1 MKNNIDKETGFSIP
15 LAKEFEIFDLF
26 KLKNRTAI
34 ITGSANGIGRIAA
47 VALGKAG
54 ANIAITDID
63 FPAAKE
69 LEEELSLEGI
79 KCKSYLMDAAKEN
92 NIKETFSKIDKD
104 LGDVDILVNNAGAA
118 HRSASEDMTTENLE
132 NIIKL
137 NLTGSF
143 ICAKTA
149 AKRMLKN
156 KKGCIIN
163 IASIINQLESFQEID
178 EINYQGTI
186 ISRIEYYYQLFV
198 KLMTSILILAFFIS
212 IFTISNTI
220 RLTIYAKEKLIE
232 SLQLIGATRFFVK
245 APYIIEGVL
254 LGFIGSILSCALL
267 IGALEFSNDLIYSFL
282 SFEIYY
288 DMNLLILILCSIS
301 VLITFIGSSRAIT
314 KFLK

>member
-1 MKNNIDKETGFSIP
+1 MDKLSFLISEGLKNLWRHKLTSFSSIFSIF
-15 LAKEFEIFDLF
+15 LTLIISGSLIIVTQNTSKVIEYLRDKYKIEVFFKNAVTNDEVKEIVADIN
-26 KLKNRTAI
+26 KINGVRSTTI
-34 ITGSANGIGRIAA
+34 ITKDDAEKIFKSQFGEDIMKIIGYNPLPISC
-47 VALGKAG
+47 VV
-54 ANIAITDID
+54 NIVKDD
-63 FPAAKE
+63 
-69 LEEELSLEGI
+69 
-79 KCKSYLMDAAKEN
+79 
-92 NIKETFSKIDKD
+92 SK
-104 LGDVDILVNNAGAA
+104 V
-118 HRSASEDMTTENLE
+118 
-132 NIIKL
+132 
-137 NLTGSF
+137 
-143 ICAKTA
+143 
-149 AKRMLKN
+149 
-156 KKGCIIN
+156 IN

-245 APYIIEGVL
+245 APFIIEGVL
-254 LGFIGSILSCALL
+254 LGFIGAILSCALL

-301 VLITFIGSSRAIT
+301 ILITFIGSSRAIA

>member
-1 MKNNIDKETGFSIP
+1 MDKLSFLISEGLKNLWRHKLTSFSSIFSIF
-15 LAKEFEIFDLF
+15 LTLIISGSLIIVTQNTSKVIEYLRDKYKIEVFFKNAVTNDEVKEIVADINKINGVRSTTIITKDDAEKIF
-26 KLKNRTAI
+26 KLQFGEDIMKI
-34 ITGSANGIGRIAA
+34 IGYNPLPISC
-47 VALGKAG
+47 VV
-54 ANIAITDID
+54 NIVKDD
-63 FPAAKE
+63 
-69 LEEELSLEGI
+69 
-79 KCKSYLMDAAKEN
+79 
-92 NIKETFSKIDKD
+92 SK
-104 LGDVDILVNNAGAA
+104 V
-118 HRSASEDMTTENLE
+118 
-132 NIIKL
+132 
-137 NLTGSF
+137 
-143 ICAKTA
+143 
-149 AKRMLKN
+149 
-156 KKGCIIN
+156 IN

-245 APYIIEGVL
+245 APFIIEGVL

-301 VLITFIGSSRAIT
+301 ILITFIGSSRAIA

>member
-1 MKNNIDKETGFSIP
+1 MDKLSFLISEGLKNLWRHKLTSFSSIFSIF
-15 LAKEFEIFDLF
+15 LTLIISGSLIIVTQNTSKVIEYLRDKYKIEVFFKNAVTNDEVKEIVADIN
-26 KLKNRTAI
+26 KINGVRSTTI
-34 ITGSANGIGRIAA
+34 ITKDDAEKIFKSQFGEDIMKIIGYNPLPISC
-47 VALGKAG
+47 VV
-54 ANIAITDID
+54 NIVKDD
-63 FPAAKE
+63 
-69 LEEELSLEGI
+69 
-79 KCKSYLMDAAKEN
+79 
-92 NIKETFSKIDKD
+92 SK
-104 LGDVDILVNNAGAA
+104 V
-118 HRSASEDMTTENLE
+118 
-132 NIIKL
+132 
-137 NLTGSF
+137 
-143 ICAKTA
+143 
-149 AKRMLKN
+149 
-156 KKGCIIN
+156 IN

-220 RLTIYAKEKLIE
+220 RLTIYAKENLIE

-245 APYIIEGVL
+245 APFIIEGVL

-301 VLITFIGSSRAIT
+301 ILITFIGSSRAIA